1 MNYIIDYKRN
11 EEIKECII
19 PVIELTHK
27 IIPNESFEPN
37 NFTSE
42 SNCFHH
48 LIIWNKDFPNRF
60 VKKID
65 AICSYLEYDVS
76 LTHLS
81 AQGAKK
87 DDICVYIMLICLDK
101 NLQGKG
107 IAKELLKEV
116 YKRTNNKEVYVKI
129 EKTNQ
134 QSIRFFEK
142 NGYERRTKKSV
153 PNVISKSYRKPYFIY
168 SFLPYFEE

>member
-1 MNYIIDYKRN
+1 MEYIIDYKRN

-27 IIPNESFEPN
+27 IIPNELFEPN
-37 NFTSE
+37 NFISE

-65 AICSYLEYDVS
+65 AICSYLEY
-76 LTHLS
+76 
-81 AQGAKK
+81 
-87 DDICVYIMLICLDK
+87 DICVYIMLICLDK

-142 NGYERRTKKSV
+142 NGYKLRTKKSV

>member
-27 IIPNESFEPN
+27 IIPNELFEPN
-37 NFTSE
+37 NFISE

-65 AICSYLEYDVS
+65 AICSYLEY
-76 LTHLS
+76 
-81 AQGAKK
+81 
-87 DDICVYIMLICLDK
+87 DICVYIMLICLDK

-142 NGYERRTKKSV
+142 NGYKLRTKKSV

>member
-27 IIPNESFEPN
+27 IIPNELFEPN
-37 NFTSE
+37 NFISE

-65 AICSYLEYDVS
+65 AICSYLEY
-76 LTHLS
+76 
-81 AQGAKK
+81 
-87 DDICVYIMLICLDK
+87 DICVYIMLICLDK

-142 NGYERRTKKSV
+142 NGYKLRTKKSV

-168 SFLPYFEE
+168 SFLHYFEE

>member
-1 MNYIIDYKRN
+1 MNYNIDYKRN

-27 IIPNESFEPN
+27 IIPNESFEPD

-65 AICSYLEYDVS
+65 AICSYLEYD
-76 LTHLS
+76 
-81 AQGAKK
+81 
-87 DDICVYIMLICLDK
+87 ICVYIMLICLDK

-107 IAKELLKEV
+107 IAKKLLEEV
-116 YKRTNNKEVYVKI
+116 YKRTNKKEVYVKI

-153 PNVISKSYRKPYFIY
+153 PNVISKSYRKPYNIY
-168 SFLPYFEE
+168 SFNPINMD